1 VSTPTPAP
9 AAYEFWTLDRA
20 AAALADVAAG
30 SAPPRGSEQLRAV
43 TTDTRAIAPGDL
55 FVALRG
61 ERFDAH
67 DFLADAVAKGA
78 AAVVVHDAER
88 GRDLGVPVYVVTDTL
103 VALGRLARYWRRAW
117 GSGRTVVAVAGSNGK
132 TSTKELL
139 RAALGGALDVHAT
152 TGNLNNLVGV
162 PLTLLATPPSAELA
176 VIELGTNMPG
186 EIATLRAIAEPEIA
200 VVTSIGEEHLE
211 GLGDLAGVLRE
222 ESDVFDGVKVA
233 VVPANQPEVAAA
245 ARGRARSIVAAGL
258 DAGDFRAERW
268 SIGPDGEGELVVDGV
283 TVRPPVRGLH
293 NLRNTMLALA
303 VARACGVP
311 LEVAARGIAAMP
323 VPSMRTAWGRLG
335 RATLINDAYNANPGS
350 ARAALELL
358 THAGPGRQRVAVLG
372 TMRELG
378 AHADAM
384 HDEIAR
390 RALESGADVIAGVGD
405 FVAALAR
412 VAPGDP
418 RVVAAPDVEELWSR
432 LAPRLAP
439 DALILLKASRGVR
452 LERLVPHLEGWAASN
467 ESPNGRADRHPER
480 SEGAPQSAERANTEV
495 LRRAQDD
502 GEGVLRPRARRV
514 PLSRRAPRAPRGAR
528 APARSASAPPATT
541 RRACAPGSRGTCSRC
556 AGSRRAPPRSA
567 CSTARPPR
575 GPPPAARA
583 G

>member
-1 VSTPTPAP
+1 MSTATPAP
-9 AAYEFWTLDRA
+9 AAHAFWTLDRA
-20 AAALADVAAG
+20 ADALADVAAG
-30 SAPPRGSEQLRAV
+30 VALPRGSEPLRAV

-55 FVALRG
+55 FVALKG

-78 AAVVVHDAER
+78 AAVVVHDAAR
-88 GRDLGVPVYVVTDTL
+88 GGELGVPVYAVTDTL

-117 GSGRTVVAVAGSNGK
+117 GRTVVAVAGSNGK

-186 EIATLRAIAEPEIA
+186 EIARLRAIAEPELA

-222 ESDVFDGVKVA
+222 ESDVLDGVEVA
-233 VVPANQPEVAAA
+233 VVPASQPEVADA

-258 DAGDFRAERW
+258 DAGDFRAQRW
-268 SIGPDGEGELVVDGV
+268 SVGPDGEGELVVDGV
-283 TVRPPVRGLH
+283 TVQPPVRGVH
-293 NLRNTMLALA
+293 NLRNAMLALA

-311 LEVAARGIAAMP
+311 LDAAARGIAAMP

-335 RATLINDAYNANPGS
+335 GGRATLVNDAYNANPGS
-350 ARAALELL
+350 ARAALEVL

-390 RALESGADVIAGVGD
+390 RALDSGADVVAGVGD
-405 FVAALAR
+405 FVAAFAR
-412 VAPGDP
+412 VAPDDP
-418 RVVAAPDVEELWSR
+418 RVVAAPDVEELWP
-432 LAPRLAP
+432 LLEPRLEP

-452 LERLVPHLEGWAASN
+452 LERLVPHLEGWAA
-467 ESPNGRADRHPER
+467 
-480 SEGAPQSAERANTEV
+480 
-495 LRRAQDD
+495 AQHQAQ
-502 GEGVLRPRARRV
+502 E
-514 PLSRRAPRAPRGAR
+514 
-528 APARSASAPPATT
+528 AT
-541 RRACAPGSRGTCSRC
+541 
-556 AGSRRAPPRSA
+556 
-567 CSTARPPR
+567 
-575 GPPPAARA
+575 
-583 G
+583 